1 VSLKDYKQ
9 TQQQWGLSDNP
20 FDSTPPDDFELV
32 AKIFQGR
39 SQELDN
45 ALPALYEGR
54 NVLIRGTW
62 GIGKTALIKT
72 LLYCLQQEVAELGE
86 EMLVLYLGGI
96 PKATVADFYRAVLLA
111 ITKSIAQHKDSWKS
125 DEAKKVADS
134 LAGLPIDSSKIKQ
147 EGGINIG
154 VFNYKISSEPNPN
167 GGGENDVYQQLLY
180 WLKEAEGIYGKV
192 VIAVDDLDK
201 RDTPIVQEIIE
212 NSLDLFRQGKGKRA
226 FIMTGRGFTDTQEVT
241 LHSLGIFSENINLQR
256 MINADLRQIVIN
268 YLNTVRQQPSDS
280 ITPFTE
286 EVLDR
291 IIEAAQGT
299 PRQLNNICE
308 KVLRQAAMQRHLS
321 IDFTVWQTIWPRIQ
335 ASVMQEIS
343 PRLRRLLYIAYE
355 QQGLS
360 EDISN
365 ATLDRLEARTF
376 TSIIPEI
383 QQLESMD
390 LMMRIED
397 ERGVRFVPSRL
408 YLPPS
413 ND

>member
-20 FDSTPPDDFELV
+20 FDFTPPDDFGLV

-72 LLYCLQQEVAELGE
+72 LLYRLQQEVSELGE

-111 ITKSIAQHKDSWKS
+111 ITQQMSQQSA
-125 DEAKKVADS
+125 EAKKVADS
-134 LAGLPIDSSKIKQ
+134 LTGMSIQSSKVKK
-147 EGGINIG
+147 EGGVSLG
-154 VFNYKISSEPNPN
+154 VLSFKISDEPNAAEIR
-167 GGGENDVYQQLLY
+167 ENEIYQQLLY
-180 WLKEAEGIYGKV
+180 WLNEAEGIYGKV

-212 NSLDLFRQGKGKRA
+212 NSLDLFRQGKRRA
-226 FIMTGRGFTDTQEVT
+226 FIMTGRGFTDLQEAT
-241 LHSLGIFSENINLQR
+241 LFSLGIFSEDINLQR
-256 MINADLRQIVIN
+256 MSNADLRQIVIN

-280 ITPFTE
+280 IAPFTE
-286 EVLDR
+286 EVLDQ

-321 IDFTVWQTIWPRIQ
+321 IDLTVWQTIWPRIQ

-343 PRLRRLLYIAYE
+343 PRLQRLLYIAYE
-355 QQGLS
+355 QKGLS

-390 LMMRIED
+390 LMMKVED
-397 ERGVRFVPSRL
+397 ERGVRFVPSKL

-413 ND
+413 KD

>member
-20 FDSTPPDDFELV
+20 FDSAPPDDFELV

-39 SQELDN
+39 SQELEN

-72 LLYCLQQEVAELGE
+72 LLYRLQQEVSELGE

-111 ITKSIAQHKDSWKS
+111 ITQQMSQQSA
-125 DEAKKVADS
+125 EAKKVADS
-134 LAGLPIDSSKIKQ
+134 LTGMSIQSNKVKK
-147 EGGINIG
+147 EGGVSLG
-154 VFNYKISSEPNPN
+154 VLSFKFSDEPNAAEIR
-167 GGGENDVYQQLLY
+167 ENEIYQQLLY
-180 WLKEAEGIYGKV
+180 WLSKAEEIYDKV

-201 RDTPIVQEIIE
+201 RNTPIVQEIIE

-226 FIMTGRGFTDTQEVT
+226 FIMTGRGFTDMQEVT

-256 MINADLRQIVIN
+256 MSNADLRQIVIN

-280 ITPFTE
+280 IAPFTE
-286 EVLDR
+286 EVLDL
-291 IIEAAQGT
+291 IVEAAQGT
-299 PRQLNNICE
+299 PRQLNNICA
-308 KVLRQAAMQRHLS
+308 KVLRQAAMQRNLS
-321 IDFTVWQTIWPRIQ
+321 INLTVWQTIWPIIQ
-335 ASVMQEIS
+335 ASVMLEIS
-343 PRLRRLLYIAYE
+343 PRLQRLLYVAYE
-355 QQGLS
+355 QKGLS

-365 ATLDRLEARTF
+365 VTLDRLEARTF

-383 QQLESMD
+383 QQLEIMD

-397 ERGVRFVPSRL
+397 EQGVRFVPSNL

-413 ND
+413 KD

>member
-1 VSLKDYKQ
+1 VSIKDYKQ
-9 TQQQWGLSDNP
+9 TLQLWGLSENP
-20 FDSTPPDDFELV
+20 FDFTPPDDFGLV

-72 LLYCLQQEVAELGE
+72 LLYRLQQEVSELGE

-111 ITKSIAQHKDSWKS
+111 ITQQMSQQSA
-125 DEAKKVADS
+125 EAKKVADS
-134 LAGLPIDSSKIKQ
+134 LTGMSIQSNKVKK
-147 EGGINIG
+147 EGGVSLG
-154 VFNYKISSEPNPN
+154 VFSFKFSDEPNAAEIR
-167 GGGENDVYQQLLY
+167 ENEIYQQLLY
-180 WLKEAEGIYGKV
+180 WLNEAEEIYGKV

-212 NSLDLFRQGKGKRA
+212 NSLDLFRQGKRRA
-226 FIMTGRGFTDTQEVT
+226 FIMTGRGFTDLQEVT
-241 LHSLGIFSENINLQR
+241 LRSLGIFSEDINLQR
-256 MINADLRQIVIN
+256 MSNADLRQIVIN

-280 ITPFTE
+280 IEPFTA

-308 KVLRQAAMQRHLS
+308 KVLRQAAMQRQPL
-321 IDFTVWQTIWPRIQ
+321 IDLAAWQTIWPRIQ
-335 ASVMQEIS
+335 ASVRQEIS
-343 PRLRRLLYIAYE
+343 PRLQRLLYVAYE
-355 QQGLS
+355 QKGLS
-360 EDISN
+360 EDITN

-390 LMMRIED
+390 LMMRVED
-397 ERGVRFVPSRL
+397 ERGVRFVPSKL